1 MEYFK
6 TRRKYFC
13 YLMAMESDYDAL
25 HDPKNPE
32 TDPHMLI
39 EIYSTCIHPLDIS
52 LVLPSSHSHWM
63 NSPDCP
69 KSPHMGRRRT
79 VLYEMSDLS
88 THLLCDGCIYY
99 NDYYEDGLPKSPEW
113 TDILK
118 NPSSVSPLAQAIII
132 FRKGTKNIKNNELD
146 SIINMTKVVLDSLI
160 SLQKSMN
167 QHDFI
172 VFVAN
177 IVYFVAQTHK
187 SFQLRKQKRGGLIYL
202 AIFTALTPENLKLLR
217 ECLVLYHHSAMEMF
231 LFTIYYN
238 VFIKTEDKEC
248 TESEWTTVVKTK
260 K

>member
-1 MEYFK
+1 MTDFK
-6 TRRKYFC
+6 TRRKHFY
-13 YLMAMESDYDAL
+13 YLMAMELDYDAL

-52 LVLPSSHSHWM
+52 LVLPLSHSHWM

-69 KSPHMGRRRT
+69 KSPHMGRRKT

-99 NDYYEDGLPKSPEW
+99 NDYYEEGLPKSPEW

-118 NPSSVSPLAQAIII
+118 NPSNASPLAQAIII
-132 FRKGTKNIKNNELD
+132 FRKGTKKNAPFNKFD
-146 SIINMTKVVLDSLI
+146 AIINMTKVVFDSLI

-177 IVYFVAQTHK
+177 IVYFVADK
-187 SFQLRKQKRGGLIYL
+187 SLQLQKQKRGALIYL

-238 VFIKTEDKEC
+238 VFINTEDKEC

>member
-1 MEYFK
+1 
-6 TRRKYFC
+6 
-13 YLMAMESDYDAL
+13 
-25 HDPKNPE
+25 
-32 TDPHMLI
+32 
-39 EIYSTCIHPLDIS
+39 
-52 LVLPSSHSHWM
+52 
-63 NSPDCP
+63 
-69 KSPHMGRRRT
+69 MGRRRT

-146 SIINMTKVVLDSLI
+146 SIINMTKVVFDSLI

-167 QHDFI
+167 QYDFI

-177 IVYFVAQTHK
+177 IVYFVADK
-187 SFQLRKQKRGGLIYL
+187 SLQLQKQKRGALIYL